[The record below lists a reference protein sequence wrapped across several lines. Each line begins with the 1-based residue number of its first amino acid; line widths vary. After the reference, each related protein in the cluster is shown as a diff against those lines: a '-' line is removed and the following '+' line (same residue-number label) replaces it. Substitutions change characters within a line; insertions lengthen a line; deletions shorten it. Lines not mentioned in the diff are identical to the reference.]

1 MKMKVKC
8 CYEDFAQSVIHPIE
22 FDPSSSSS
30 APPTVRHSPVK
41 QLAPT
46 TSIYSIKHGS
56 SPETR
61 WSMSPKVSSLLRLT
75 RSGSRGHSERKSKK
89 YLDAEDLTRRPRS
102 KTVEETMSPSQL
114 HCKSHCIIIMYHIF
128 MYFYSISC
136 VQIAKTR
143 VCTGQSA
150 QSGRISGA
158 RWSFLAYSLYYHFTC

>member
-8 CYEDFAQSVIHPIE
+8 SYEDFAQSVIHPIE
-22 FDPSSSSS
+22 FDPSSGS
-30 APPTVRHSPVK
+30 APLTIRHSPVK
-41 QLAPT
+41 QLAPA

-75 RSGSRGHSERKSKK
+75 RSGSKGHSERKSKK
-89 YLDAEDLTRRPRS
+89 YLDKEELTRRPRS
-102 KTVEETMSPSQL
+102 KTVEETMSLSQL
-114 HCKSHCIIIMYHIF
+114 QCKSNVLLHDNIF
-128 MYFYSISC
+128 MCLLHSIPC

-150 QSGRISGA
+150 QSRHIGGM
-158 RWSFLAYSLYYHFTC
+158 WSCLAYSLYYHFTC